1 MNHLLRDLAPVTDAG
16 WDQLEDEARRQLGS
30 ALAARKLVDFSGP
43 HGWEHSATG
52 LGRVETV
59 PKALVEGV
67 TPLRRSVLPL
77 VEPRADFTVARP
89 RLVAEC
95 SHPRGPTKS
104 TSLRAASADVRRCL
118 ASLSRSSQPESVIG
132 ASERR
137 RWFIRPPP

>member
-67 TPLRRSVLPL
+67 TPLRRTPL
-77 VEPRADFTVARP
+77 WRK
-89 RLVAEC
+89 VAERVLFQPGDITENGDAAEEVFEEDPGDDEAPLIPG
-95 SHPRGPTKS
+95 SDG
-104 TSLRAASADVRRCL
+104 SLGIG
-118 ASLSRSSQPESVIG
+118 SLKGMQR
-132 ASERR
+132 
-137 RWFIRPPP
+137 